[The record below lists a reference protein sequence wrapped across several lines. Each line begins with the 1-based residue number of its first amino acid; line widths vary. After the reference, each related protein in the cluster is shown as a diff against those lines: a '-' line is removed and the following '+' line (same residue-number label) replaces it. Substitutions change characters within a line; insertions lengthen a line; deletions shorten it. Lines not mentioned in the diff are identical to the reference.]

1 MSEAAPA
8 ADGPVRVR
16 DMPWRAL
23 AGLLRTIG
31 PEIGSLARRGDKLA
45 QEVMARYRAAYA
57 HPRDPRYESELRVA
71 LEDYVN
77 RDLRLTEQYELASRF
92 GHRLPEPEKP
102 AGIRVLLAGSGRSQ

>member
-1 MSEAAPA
+1 MSDPVTK

-31 PEIGSLARRGDKLA
+31 PEIGTLARRGDQLA
-45 QEVMARYRAAYA
+45 QAVMARYHAAYE

-77 RDLRLTEQYELASRF
+77 RDLRLAEQYELASRF

-102 AGIRVLLAGSGRSQ
+102 AGIRVLLAGSERSQ

>member
-1 MSEAAPA
+1 M
-8 ADGPVRVR
+8 R

-31 PEIGSLARRGDKLA
+31 PEIGLLAHRGDKLA
-45 QEVMARYRAAYA
+45 QRVMARYQAAYE

-77 RDLRLTEQYELASRF
+77 RDLRVAEQYELGSRF

-102 AGIRVLLAGSGRSQ
+102 AGIRVLLPGSEAKQ